1 MVRAVIGGRY
11 DGSVLDVAVNAGTRH
26 FVAQRVTAIILIFLG
41 LWFAISIIGI
51 DVFAHG
57 VVVTFVADPLNV
69 FLLTLLTMTLAYH
82 SYLGVQVVIEDYV
95 HANGF
100 KVASLIASRLAHVL
114 IAIALIYSIFKIGLD
129 A

>member
-1 MVRAVIGGRY
+1 MVRAVAGGRN
-11 DGSVLDVAVNAGTRH
+11 DGSVLDADVKDGTRH
-26 FVAQRVTAIILIFLG
+26 FVAQRVTAILLVFLG
-41 LWFAISIIGI
+41 LWFAGSIIGL
-51 DVFAHG
+51 DVLVYG
-57 VVVTFVADPLNV
+57 VVVAFVAEPLNV
-69 FLLTLLTMTLAYH
+69 FLLTLLTVTLAYH

-95 HANGF
+95 HANGI

>member
-1 MVRAVIGGRY
+1 MVRAATGGRY

-26 FVAQRVTAIILIFLG
+26 FVAQRVTAIILLFLG
-41 LWFAISIIGI
+41 LWFAVSIIGI

-69 FLLTLLTMTLAYH
+69 FLLNFLSVTLAYH

-95 HANGF
+95 HANGL

-114 IAIALIYSIFKIGLD
+114 IAIALTYSIFKIGLD

>member
-1 MVRAVIGGRY
+1 MVRAVAGGRN
-11 DGSVLDVAVNAGTRH
+11 DGSVLDAAVKAGTRH
-26 FVAQRVTAIILIFLG
+26 FVAQRVTAILLVFLG
-41 LWFAISIIGI
+41 LWFAGSIIGL
-51 DVFAHG
+51 DVLVHG
-57 VVVTFVADPLNV
+57 VVVAFVADPLNV
-69 FLLTLLTMTLAYH
+69 FLLTLLTVTLAYH

-95 HANGF
+95 HANGI

>member
-26 FVAQRVTAIILIFLG
+26 FVAQRVTAIILVFLG
-41 LWFAISIIGI
+41 LWFAVSIIGI
-51 DVFAHG
+51 DVFTHG

-69 FLLTLLTMTLAYH
+69 ILMTLLSMTLAYH

-95 HANGF
+95 HANGL
-100 KVASLIASRLAHVL
+100 KVASLIASKLAHAV

>member
-1 MVRAVIGGRY
+1 MVRVVAGGRN
-11 DGSVLDVAVNAGTRH
+11 DGSVLGAAVKAGTRH
-26 FVAQRVTAIILIFLG
+26 FVAQRVTAILLVFLG
-41 LWFAISIIGI
+41 LWFAGSIIGL
-51 DVFAHG
+51 DVLVHG
-57 VVVTFVADPLNV
+57 VVVAFVADPLNV
-69 FLLTLLTMTLAYH
+69 FLLTLLTVTLAYH

-95 HANGF
+95 HANGI

>member
-1 MVRAVIGGRY
+1 MVRAAIGGRY

-26 FVAQRVTAIILIFLG
+26 FVAQRVTAIILVFLG
-41 LWFAISIIGI
+41 LWFAVSITGI

-69 FLLTLLTMTLAYH
+69 ILMTLLVMTLAYH

-95 HANGF
+95 HANGV
-100 KVASLIASRLAHVL
+100 KVASLIASKLAHAL
-114 IAIALIYSIFKIGLD
+114 IAIALIYSIFKIGLG